1 MSRRPFLAP
10 DLTRCI
16 ISVVTADGQG
26 TATGRQDTNTQINS
40 TQIHK
45 YNSTQIHKYNSTQI
59 HKYNS
64 TQIRKYNSKGTGLGE
79 GGATLQHSGQKVHSA
94 KVQWS
99 GDRNCGSD
107 SANSWSGSLRL
118 DQSASVIS
126 LGEKNCIINPLY
138 FEVCPL
144 YTGLHGS
151 MDNLWVGGQIGPW
164 SNIGA
169 LINSSHVNGRYSD
182 LGHGIIAAW
191 VTARKDRTRNLEN
204 SDRATW
210 SEIRQVGHFGPK

>member
-26 TATGRQDTNTQINS
+26 TATGRQDTN
-40 TQIHK
+40 
-45 YNSTQIHKYNSTQI
+45 TQIHKYNSTQI

-107 SANSWSGSLRL
+107 GANSWSASLRL

-151 MDNLWVGGQIGPW
+151 MDNLWVEGQIGP
-164 SNIGA
+164 
-169 LINSSHVNGRYSD
+169 
-182 LGHGIIAAW
+182 
-191 VTARKDRTRNLEN
+191 
-204 SDRATW
+204 
-210 SEIRQVGHFGPK
+210 